1 MTAGGPDEVNDC
13 DEAMRLVLRFG
24 LLEIRA
30 LASKIDSSTAN
41 DSGVDELAPRDRIF
55 MLANLLHHVPSYLG
69 GGTKML
75 GPDPAPFRDGQAG
88 FNWLCSLWQA
98 RNETQEAWLVA
109 ILAIGGYT
117 VEQLIGPDEF
127 SQIEATRAKMRSPRR

>member
-1 MTAGGPDEVNDC
+1 MTAGGFDGGNDC

-30 LASKIDSSTAN
+30 LASKLDNSTAK
-41 DSGVDELAPRDRIF
+41 DAVGDELAPRDRVF
-55 MLANLLHHVPSYLG
+55 MLANLLHHVPEYLD

-88 FNWLCSLWQA
+88 FNWLCSLWQT

-117 VEQLIGPDEF
+117 VEQLIGPDEV
-127 SQIEATRAKMRSPRR
+127 SQIESTRAKMRSSRR